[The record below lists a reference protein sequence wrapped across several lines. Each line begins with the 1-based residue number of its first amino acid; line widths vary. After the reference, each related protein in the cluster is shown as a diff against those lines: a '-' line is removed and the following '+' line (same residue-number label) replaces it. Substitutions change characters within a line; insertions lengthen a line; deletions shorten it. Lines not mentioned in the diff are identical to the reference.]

1 MKVPRNPI
9 RMNHKAPARRTS
21 PGIWEKGE
29 FMESYNSFH
38 VTQKQVAD
46 AAKLLNLDSATIELL
61 SFPQREFKC
70 TIPVKMDDGSVQI
83 FHAYRIQHNYAR
95 GPAKGGI
102 RFHPDETVDIIR
114 ALASW
119 MTWKTAVV
127 DLPLG
132 GGKGGVVCDP
142 KKMSERELE
151 NLARAYIRAVA
162 EMIGIDKD
170 IPAPDVYTNPQTM
183 AWMMDEYET
192 IVHRHQPGVFTDKP
206 MQIGGTEGRRDATA
220 RGGVTTVRE
229 ACRVLGVDPHGS
241 YAIQGFG
248 NAGQRAALLHE
259 EILGGGK
266 LVAVSDSRGAIYNP
280 NGFNPKELVTHKLTT
295 GSVKGFPSAQNL
307 PHEELLEL
315 DVEVLYPS
323 ALENAISEMNAE
335 KIKAKIVCELANG
348 PTTPEADLIL
358 FKKGIHVIPDI
369 LASAGGVTVSYF
381 EMVQDS
387 YSYFWDEQL
396 VHQRLDQKLTKAYHS
411 VRQAMKEKQVHPR
424 LAAMVVGVARVAEAC
439 KLRGW
444 V

>member
-1 MKVPRNPI
+1 MK
-9 RMNHKAPARRTS
+9 
-21 PGIWEKGE
+21 
-29 FMESYNSFH
+29 SYNSFD
-38 VTQKQVAD
+38 VTQQQVRE
-46 AAKLLNLDSATIELL
+46 AARLLNLDEATIELL
-61 SFPQREFKC
+61 VWPQKEFKF
-70 TIPVKMDDGSVQI
+70 TIPVRMDDGSVKI
-83 FHAYRIQHNYAR
+83 FHAWRIQHNYAR

-102 RFHPDETVDIIR
+102 RFHPDETVDTIR
-114 ALASW
+114 ALAGW

-132 GGKGGVVCDP
+132 GGKGGVKCDP

-151 NLARAYIRAVA
+151 QLARGYVRAVA
-162 EMIGIDKD
+162 EHIGIDRD
-170 IPAPDVYTNPQTM
+170 VPAPDVYTNPQTM

-192 IVHRHQPGVFTDKP
+192 ISHHHQPGVLTDKP
-206 MQIGGTEGRRDATA
+206 LQIGGTEGRRDATA

-229 ACRVLGVDPHGS
+229 ACNILGVDPTKNF
-241 YAIQGFG
+241 AIQGFG

-266 LVAVSDSRGAIYNP
+266 LVAVSDSRGAIFNAD
-280 NGFNPKELVTHKLTT
+280 GFNPKELVTYKLTT
-295 GSVKGFPSAQNL
+295 GSVVGFPGSRAIS
-307 PHEELLEL
+307 HEEVLEAN
-315 DVEVLYPS
+315 VEILYPA
-323 ALENAISEMNAE
+323 ALENSIDEKNAPR
-335 KIKAKIVCELANG
+335 IKAKIVCELSNG

-358 FKKGIHVIPDI
+358 YKKNIHVIPDI

-387 YSYFWDEQL
+387 YSYFWEESV
-396 VHQRLDQKLTKAYHS
+396 VHHRLDQKLTKAYHR
-411 VRQAMKEKQVHPR
+411 VQEAIREKKVHPR